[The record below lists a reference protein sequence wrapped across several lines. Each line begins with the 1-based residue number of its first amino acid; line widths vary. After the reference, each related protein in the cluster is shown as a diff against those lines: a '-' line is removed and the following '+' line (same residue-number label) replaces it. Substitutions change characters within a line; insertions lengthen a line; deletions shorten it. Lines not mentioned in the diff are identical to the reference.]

1 MRELVEQNRREDDA
15 HQRET
20 AAGISLS
27 VSGRLRHPDES
38 QQKQESE
45 MDAEF
50 DSEDTPRRDGPT
62 THRERDYA

>member
-1 MRELVEQNRREDDA
+1 MSEFVEQDRPEDDA
-15 HQRET
+15 HQRE
-20 AAGISLS
+20 AATGIRLS
-27 VSGRLRHPDES
+27 MGSRLGHPDES
-38 QQKQESE
+38 QQKQESQ

>member
-1 MRELVEQNRREDDA
+1 
-15 HQRET
+15 
-20 AAGISLS
+20 
-27 VSGRLRHPDES
+27 
-38 QQKQESE
+38 